1 MYLEYNVHFLTRI
14 VVRRLLFLTEQPY
27 NSLPDSLLYCV
38 VHCILLCTLGTL
50 LLDFSLSLQ
59 CITTVTATHGHLH
72 KHTDNKQQNTAK
84 HTAEQRKV
92 LHFAPHCLNGSF

>member
-72 KHTDNKQQNTAK
+72 KHTDNKQQQNTQSREEK
-84 HTAEQRKV
+84 CSTLRLTA
-92 LHFAPHCLNGSF
+92 